1 MISGS
6 RHAILGDLAALDEVV
21 STDFIDDIV
30 LAEPCD
36 TEYVNHLTGLA
47 RRLGVSLKILACLH
61 PADPELRLLEYLG
74 VHPVVQ
80 LYNRRPRGWRAGVK
94 RLLDVV
100 LSSLLLV
107 VVAPVLVAIAA
118 AIKFQGPGPI
128 FYVSERIGR
137 RGSPFLCFKFRSM
150 LHDAD
155 RMKLQLV
162 HNNERDG
169 VLFKIKGDPRITKL
183 GAVLR
188 KYSLD
193 ELPQLLNV
201 LRGEMSLVGPRP
213 PLRSEVQQYAVRHSS
228 GSMCARNYWPLAGQ
242 CSPRRL
248 LRALHRPRHPVC
260 QPLEPV
266 NGFQNSGSHGR
277 CCGSRNR
284 VLSLASTEGG
294 RPLWARTHTHTCL
307 RRCRR

>member
-1 MISGS
+1 M
-6 RHAILGDLAALDEVV
+6 
-21 STDFIDDIV
+21 
-30 LAEPCD
+30 
-36 TEYVNHLTGLA
+36 
-47 RRLGVSLKILACLH
+47 
-61 PADPELRLLEYLG
+61 
-74 VHPVVQ
+74 
-80 LYNRRPRGWRAGVK
+80 
-94 RLLDVV
+94 

-107 VVAPVLVAIAA
+107 AFAPVLVAIAA

-137 RGSPFLCFKFRSM
+137 RGRPFLCFKFRSM

-213 PLRSEVQQYAVRHSS
+213 PLRSEVQQYAVRHLKRLDVLP
-228 GSMCARNYWPLAGQ
+228 GITGLWQVNARHDASFARYIDLDIQYVNHWSLLMDFKILVRTAGVVVRGTG
-242 CSPRRL
+242 C
-248 LRALHRPRHPVC
+248 
-260 QPLEPV
+260 
-266 NGFQNSGSHGR
+266 
-277 CCGSRNR
+277 
-284 VLSLASTEGG
+284 
-294 RPLWARTHTHTCL
+294 
-307 RRCRR
+307 